1 MKADHT
7 VEEHQA
13 PYGFIFGLLCVFTA
27 VSWLADELKGFGLL
41 TNWYVIA
48 VIVMAVAA
56 AKAMCVMLYFM
67 HLKFEQNWKYVL
79 LAPTIILA
87 VGIPLALLPDIGLH
101 YYVVAD
107 RPAVAADVVGHGEHG
122 HDGGADEH
130 ADGGEDNAAAGG
142 VSERSGEQ

>member
-1 MKADHT
+1 MRVDHT
-7 VEEHQA
+7 ADEHHA
-13 PYGFIFGLLCVFTA
+13 PYGFIFALLCVFTA
-27 VSWLADELKGFGLL
+27 VSWLADELKTFGLL

-87 VGIPLALLPDIGLH
+87 VGIPLALLPDVGLH

-107 RPAVAADVVGHGEHG
+107 RPTASALEHGAHGGPATGEEGEEGESAPERAGQGHEGEH
-122 HDGGADEH
+122 
-130 ADGGEDNAAAGG
+130 
-142 VSERSGEQ
+142 R